1 MLMDYNIEGNVHPKH
16 KQTTKS
22 TKQWERTSRKGNT
35 TKEWGDSQ
43 PKGNNLTP
51 SWWTL
56 RAIAI
61 LNNYKRP

>member
-1 MLMDYNIEGNVHPKH
+1 MYIPSISRQPKA
-16 KQTTKS
+16 
-22 TKQWERTSRKGNT
+22 TKQWERTSCKGTT
-35 TKEWGDSQ
+35 TKEWGNSQ